1 MSELWTCDLGVVGY
15 RDALELQEGLR
26 VARQQGAIPDVLLTL
41 EHPPVYTRGRRTR
54 DGELPLGE
62 QWYAEQ
68 GIEIVDVRRGGR
80 VTYHGPGQ
88 LVGYAIA
95 QVDDVVAFVR
105 LFERAAIDA
114 LVADGI
120 AARAR
125 PDEGADYT
133 GVWVDDRKIASI
145 GVHVSRGVS
154 AHGIAINAD
163 NDLTPFE
170 WVIPCGLPD
179 VRMTSIAA
187 ETGRAD
193 TLPVLRE
200 RFVAAF
206 AAQRGATAVAVD
218 PAQLHGVLATAR

>member
-1 MSELWTCDLGVVGY
+1 MSELWTCDLGVVAYGE
-15 RDALELQEGLR
+15 ALALQEGLR
-26 VARQQGAIPDVLLTL
+26 VARQDGAIPDVLLTL
-41 EHPPVYTRGRRTR
+41 EHPPVFTRGRRTR

-62 QWYAEQ
+62 RWYADR

-95 QVDDVVAFVR
+95 EIDDVVAFVR

-114 LVADGI
+114 LAAEGI

-133 GVWVDDRKIASI
+133 GVWVADRKIASI
-145 GVHVSRGVS
+145 GVHVSRGVTT
-154 AHGIAINAD
+154 HGIAINAD

-193 TLPVLRE
+193 TLPDLRE
-200 RFVAAF
+200 RFAAAF
-206 AAQRGATAVAVD
+206 AAQHRATARAVD
-218 PAQLHGVLATAR
+218 PSLLHGVLAGAR